1 MNRRT
6 RKKYARLYFRQG
18 VLSVILL
25 AATLYF
31 GLFILL
37 EGTFFPPTVTNLS
50 TLKKESF
57 TKKHTTV
64 KLSLKKLYD
73 TGYEGRSGKKTTGRY
88 YYALSDDLCLFV
100 LLNTDKQKDSYTDY
114 VGTFYL
120 MNDESLTKS
129 LIHSLAKEMDWSSE
143 SLNNITLP
151 VIASEP
157 DHHPVSTIL
166 FMVGCALCIGLFLTS
181 GIMNFYHY
189 ICCKR

>member
-6 RKKYARLYFRQG
+6 RKKYAGLYFRQG

-31 GLFILL
+31 SLFIFL
-37 EGTFFPPTVTNLS
+37 ESTFFPKTVTNLS

-57 TKKHTTV
+57 IKKHTTV
-64 KLSLKKLYD
+64 TLSLDKLYD
-73 TGYEGRSGKKTTGRY
+73 TGCVGRSGKKTTGRY
-88 YYALSDDLCLFV
+88 YYALSDNLCLFV
-100 LLNTDKQKDSYTDY
+100 LLDTDKQKDSYTDY

-120 MNDESLTKS
+120 IEDETLTKS
-129 LIHSLAKEMDWSSE
+129 LIHSLAKDINWSSE
-143 SLNNITLP
+143 SLSGITLP

-166 FMVGCALCIGLFLTS
+166 LMVGCALCFGLFLTS
-181 GIMNFYHY
+181 CIINFHHY
-189 ICCKR
+189 LCCRR